1 MSEVS
6 LEQLNDKE
14 LVERI
19 KHGNKKAFEILIF
32 RYQPKIKSV
41 VFSLLRNP
49 DDAEDACQEIFE
61 KFIKGINKYKFYSSF
76 STWLFRIV
84 INHCKNLRRGLARF
98 KRIFIYETG
107 GVIFEEDDGTV
118 WRISIVDNG
127 NAFETNEIREKVR
140 EAIRAL
146 PMRYRAA
153 VVLKDIE
160 DISYED
166 VAEILRCPVG
176 TVKSRVARGRMILKE
191 KLRNIICDEN

>member
-41 VFSLLRNP
+41 VFSLLRNL

-61 KFIKGINKYKFYSSF
+61 KVIKGINKYKGNSSF